1 MGIENS
7 NKISRYY
14 DYFRDKEVVFT
25 KANLNF
31 LRMDPRQIYIKCNGG
46 QWPCIINSTSL
57 QMAKVIVG
65 TSSGA
70 YVEINKKKETPVSL
84 RFCFIDEDGAPVF
97 FFVTCSVGEIKQYQG
112 SNELAVVTLN
122 FTQRP
127 PDDLIVRVGEFV
139 EVNEN
144 FNIRKEERIGINKN
158 SMRELGI
165 LKEESVIFIANVP
178 RRCILKDVSFGGARV
193 MLLGIPKFLQDKIVQ
208 LRLLFSDTNEQVA
221 LNGTVVNAV
230 FMEGRKDISIVNIQ
244 FNTNEIP
251 MSYKFHINRY
261 ITSYQKKIIENQ
273 MRNAEAQA
281 KAAQE
286 EARKAEEAKAA
297 REKKIAENMAAEKEE
312 EKNAILAKAGIK
324 PAGAGDAADT
334 SAGEGTAT
342 ENGENKPAENADAA
356 ETQSDSSSD
365 AAATTSDQA
374 NVSSGEASAEAGSSG
389 ESASEEASKKD
400 DAPILRMSATDE
412 KATAFKQKLDSEL
425 DDAIA
430 NAESTPN
437 S

>member
-112 SNELAVVTLN
+112 SQELAVVTLN

-244 FNTNEIP
+244 YNTNEIP

-273 MRNAEAQA
+273 MKNAEAAA

-286 EARKAEEAKAA
+286 EAKKAEEAKAA

-312 EKNAILAKAGIK
+312 EKNAILAKV
-324 PAGAGDAADT
+324 AAAKAA
-334 SAGEGTAT
+334 SAAAAPEAGENNPAQADSESQGGSENSSEASKTEGGDSQT
-342 ENGENKPAENADAA
+342 ENSVSEAPA
-356 ETQSDSSSD
+356 DS
-365 AAATTSDQA
+365 A
-374 NVSSGEASAEAGSSG
+374 SG
-389 ESASEEASKKD
+389 ESADATGDNAEEKKEDSK
-400 DAPILRMSATDE
+400 PVLRMSTAEE
-412 KATAFKQKLDSEL
+412 KANELKKNLDKEL
-425 DDAIA
+425 DNAIE
-430 NAESTPN
+430 NAESMGN
-437 S
+437 

>member
-1 MGIENS
+1 MGIENT

-31 LRMDPRQIYIKCNGG
+31 LRMDPRQIYLKCNGG

-84 RFCFIDEDGAPVF
+84 RFCFIDEDGSPIF
-97 FFVTCSVGEIKQYQG
+97 FFVNCTVTEVKPYQG
-112 SNELAVVTLN
+112 SNELAIVTLT

-221 LNGTVVNAV
+221 LNGSVVNAV

-244 FNTNEIP
+244 FNANEIP

-273 MRNAEAQA
+273 MKNAEAAA

-286 EARKAEEAKAA
+286 EAKKAEEAKAA

-312 EKNAILAKAGIK
+312 EKNAILAKVAAAKAAQNGTEGAEGQTEGEKPVEAQTEATAAGN
-324 PAGAGDAADT
+324 T
-334 SAGEGTAT
+334 AGESANA
-342 ENGENKPAENADAA
+342 EASSENK
-356 ETQSDSSSD
+356 
-365 AAATTSDQA
+365 
-374 NVSSGEASAEAGSSG
+374 EASADSSEPKASEGSDEIIDTEGHEFIKSAAEEKAESFKNNLDDQL
-389 ESASEEASKKD
+389 ESAIEN
-400 DAPILRMSATDE
+400 ATDIS
-412 KATAFKQKLDSEL
+412 K
-425 DDAIA
+425 
-430 NAESTPN
+430 
-437 S
+437 

>member
-84 RFCFIDEDGAPVF
+84 RFCFIDEDGAPIF

-281 KAAQE
+281 RAAQE

-324 PAGAGDAADT
+324 AGANGESGEESAAERSGAGENENT
-334 SAGEGTAT
+334 SAE
-342 ENGENKPAENADAA
+342 ADAA
-356 ETQSDSSSD
+356 AAEGSANEGQSKTESADAGSE
-365 AAATTSDQA
+365 AAAT
-374 NVSSGEASAEAGSSG
+374 G
-389 ESASEEASKKD
+389 ESAGDNAEETKAEAAD
-400 DAPILRMSATDE
+400 DKPVLKMSATDE

-425 DDAIA
+425 DSAIE
-430 NAESTPN
+430 NAEDTGN
-437 S
+437 

>member
-14 DYFRDKEVVFT
+14 DYYRDKEVVFT

-70 YVEINKKKETPVSL
+70 YTEINKKKEIPVSL
-84 RFCFIDEDGAPVF
+84 RFCFLEEDNSPIY

-112 SNELAVVTLN
+112 STELAVVTLN

-165 LKEESVIFIANVP
+165 LKEESVIFIENVP
-178 RRCILKDVSFGGARV
+178 RRCILKDVSFGGTRV
-193 MLLGIPKFLQDKIVQ
+193 MLLGIPKFLQDRRVQ
-208 LRLLFSDTNEQVA
+208 LRVLFSDTNEQVA

-244 FNTNEIP
+244 FNAPEIP

-281 KAAQE
+281 RAAEAEAKKAA
-286 EARKAEEAKAA
+286 EAKAE
-297 REKKIAENMAAEKEE
+297 REKKIAENKAAEVAE
-312 EKNAILAKAGIK
+312 EKNAILAKVQAAKEAAENKMAEVKAEVSEKIEEKKMEVELKVREAVDQIKQPIEDKMAEAAAKAGEN
-324 PAGAGDAADT
+324 AGASDGSRDKGIT
-334 SAGEGTAT
+334 MRMSST
-342 ENGENKPAENADAA
+342 EEKVKSKLDNEINSVIENA
-356 ETQSDSSSD
+356 E
-365 AAATTSDQA
+365 
-374 NVSSGEASAEAGSSG
+374 V
-389 ESASEEASKKD
+389 ESKS
-400 DAPILRMSATDE
+400 
-412 KATAFKQKLDSEL
+412 
-425 DDAIA
+425 
-430 NAESTPN
+430 
-437 S
+437 

>member
-84 RFCFIDEDGAPVF
+84 RFCFIDEDGAPIF

-281 KAAQE
+281 RAAQE

-324 PAGAGDAADT
+324 AGANGESGEESAAERSAAGENENTSAEADT
-334 SAGEGTAT
+334 AAAEGSANEGQSKT
-342 ENGENKPAENADAA
+342 ESADAGS
-356 ETQSDSSSD
+356 E
-365 AAATTSDQA
+365 AAAT
-374 NVSSGEASAEAGSSG
+374 G
-389 ESASEEASKKD
+389 ESAEDNAEETKAEAAD
-400 DAPILRMSATDE
+400 DKPVLKMSATDE

-425 DDAIA
+425 DSAIE
-430 NAESTPN
+430 NAEDTGN
-437 S
+437 

>member
-84 RFCFIDEDGAPVF
+84 RFCFIDEDGAPIF

-281 KAAQE
+281 RAAQE

-324 PAGAGDAADT
+324 AGANGESGEESAAERSAAGENENTSAEADT
-334 SAGEGTAT
+334 AAAEGSANEGQSKT
-342 ENGENKPAENADAA
+342 ESADAGS
-356 ETQSDSSSD
+356 E
-365 AAATTSDQA
+365 AAAT
-374 NVSSGEASAEAGSSG
+374 G
-389 ESASEEASKKD
+389 ESAGDNAEETKAEAAD
-400 DAPILRMSATDE
+400 DKPVLKMSATDE

-425 DDAIA
+425 DSAIE
-430 NAESTPN
+430 NAEDTGN
-437 S
+437 

>member
-84 RFCFIDEDGAPVF
+84 RFCFIDEDGAPIF

-281 KAAQE
+281 RAAQE

-324 PAGAGDAADT
+324 AGANGESGEESAAEISGAGENENTIAAAESSAAEGQSKTESADAGSEAAATGEGAGDNAEENVEETKAEAADD
-334 SAGEGTAT
+334 
-342 ENGENKPAENADAA
+342 KP
-356 ETQSDSSSD
+356 
-365 AAATTSDQA
+365 
-374 NVSSGEASAEAGSSG
+374 VL
-389 ESASEEASKKD
+389 K
-400 DAPILRMSATDE
+400 MSATDE

-425 DDAIA
+425 DSAIE
-430 NAESTPN
+430 NAEDTGN
-437 S
+437 

>member
-1 MGIENS
+1 MGIENT

-31 LRMDPRQIYIKCNGG
+31 LRIDPRQIYLKCNGG

-57 QMAKVIVG
+57 QMSKVIVG
-65 TSSGA
+65 TSSGV
-70 YVEINKKKETPVSL
+70 YVEINKKKESPVSL
-84 RFCFIDEDGAPVF
+84 RFCFIDENGQPIY
-97 FFVTCSVGEIKQYQG
+97 FFVNCTVTEIKQYQG
-112 SNELAVVTLN
+112 SQELAIVTLT

-127 PDDLIVRVGEFV
+127 PDDLISKIGEFV

-178 RRCILKDVSFGGARV
+178 RRCILKDISFGGARV

-208 LRLLFSDTNEQVA
+208 LRILFSDTNEQVA

-244 FNTNEIP
+244 FNANEIP
-251 MSYKFHINRY
+251 MSYKFHVNRY

-273 MRNAEAQA
+273 MKNAEAQA
-281 KAAQE
+281 KAAE
-286 EARKAEEAKAA
+286 EEAKKAA
-297 REKKIAENMAAEKEE
+297 EAKAEREKKIAENMAAEVAE
-312 EKNAILAKAGIK
+312 EKKAAAEKVAKA
-324 PAGAGDAADT
+324 AT
-334 SAGEGTAT
+334 SAGT
-342 ENGENKPAENADAA
+342 GENPSEAEAQAGVAEKEAAAGESEAGEKTEGQAASEAGAEGSGQKEGITMRMSSAEEKAQELKSNLDNELNNAIDNAENVA
-356 ETQSDSSSD
+356 
-365 AAATTSDQA
+365 
-374 NVSSGEASAEAGSSG
+374 
-389 ESASEEASKKD
+389 
-400 DAPILRMSATDE
+400 
-412 KATAFKQKLDSEL
+412 KA
-425 DDAIA
+425 
-430 NAESTPN
+430 
-437 S
+437 

>member
-25 KANLNF
+25 KANLNY

-70 YVEINKKKETPVSL
+70 YVEINKKKEIPVSL

-97 FFVTCSVGEIKQYQG
+97 FFVNCTVTEIKAYQG
-112 SNELAVVTLN
+112 SNELAIVTLT

-127 PDDLIVRVGEFV
+127 PDDLISRIGEFV

-244 FNTNEIP
+244 FNAAEIP

-273 MRNAEAQA
+273 MKNAEAAA
-281 KAAQE
+281 KAAE
-286 EARKAEEAKAA
+286 EEAKKAA
-297 REKKIAENMAAEKEE
+297 EVKAEREKKIAENNAAEAAEE
-312 EKNAILAKAGIK
+312 QKATAKA
-324 PAGAGDAADT
+324 AGAATGTAAN
-334 SAGEGTAT
+334 AGEGQAAT
-342 ENGENKPAENADAA
+342 PAEGQAA
-356 ETQSDSSSD
+356 GAE
-365 AAATTSDQA
+365 
-374 NVSSGEASAEAGSSG
+374 GEQKAEGEGPKAEAGAEG
-389 ESASEEASKKD
+389 GAEAASEAPAEGASSEEKTAGENAEQSSDTVAGHQLK
-400 DAPILRMSATDE
+400 MSGSDE
-412 KATAFKQKLDSEL
+412 KATAFKQKVDSEL

>member
-84 RFCFIDEDGAPVF
+84 RFCFIDEDGAPIF

-281 KAAQE
+281 RAAQE

-324 PAGAGDAADT
+324 AGANGESGEESAAERSAAGENT
-334 SAGEGTAT
+334 SAE
-342 ENGENKPAENADAA
+342 ADAA
-356 ETQSDSSSD
+356 AAEGSANEGQSKTESADAGSE
-365 AAATTSDQA
+365 AAAT
-374 NVSSGEASAEAGSSG
+374 G
-389 ESASEEASKKD
+389 ESAGDNAEETKAEAAD
-400 DAPILRMSATDE
+400 DKPVLKMSATDE

-425 DDAIA
+425 DSAIE
-430 NAESTPN
+430 NAEDTGN
-437 S
+437 

>member
-84 RFCFIDEDGAPVF
+84 RFCFIDEDGAPIF

-112 SNELAVVTLN
+112 SSELAVVTLN

-281 KAAQE
+281 RAAQE

-324 PAGAGDAADT
+324 AGTNGESGEESAAERSAAGENENTSAEADT
-334 SAGEGTAT
+334 AAAEGSAAEGQSKTESADAGSEAAATGESAGENV
-342 ENGENKPAENADAA
+342 E
-356 ETQSDSSSD
+356 ETK
-365 AAATTSDQA
+365 
-374 NVSSGEASAEAGSSG
+374 AEA
-389 ESASEEASKKD
+389 AD
-400 DAPILRMSATDE
+400 DKPVLKMSATDE

-425 DDAIA
+425 DSAIE
-430 NAESTPN
+430 NAEDTGN
-437 S
+437 

>member
-84 RFCFIDEDGAPVF
+84 RFCFIDEDGAPIF

-281 KAAQE
+281 RAAQE

-324 PAGAGDAADT
+324 AGA
-334 SAGEGTAT
+334 
-342 ENGENKPAENADAA
+342 NGESGEESAA
-356 ETQSDSSSD
+356 ETSAAGENTSAEAETAAAEGSANEGQSKSESADAGSE
-365 AAATTSDQA
+365 AAAT
-374 NVSSGEASAEAGSSG
+374 G
-389 ESASEEASKKD
+389 ESAGDNTEETKAEAAD
-400 DAPILRMSATDE
+400 DKPVLKMSATDE

-425 DDAIA
+425 DSAIE
-430 NAESTPN
+430 NAEDTGN
-437 S
+437 

>member
-84 RFCFIDEDGAPVF
+84 RFCFIDEDGAPIF

-281 KAAQE
+281 RAAQE

-324 PAGAGDAADT
+324 AGANGESGEESAAERSAAGENENT
-334 SAGEGTAT
+334 SAE
-342 ENGENKPAENADAA
+342 ADAA
-356 ETQSDSSSD
+356 AEGSANEGQSKTESADAGSE
-365 AAATTSDQA
+365 AAAT
-374 NVSSGEASAEAGSSG
+374 G
-389 ESASEEASKKD
+389 ESAGDNAEETKAEAAD
-400 DAPILRMSATDE
+400 DKPVLKMSATDE

-425 DDAIA
+425 DSAIE
-430 NAESTPN
+430 NAEDTGN
-437 S
+437 

>member
-1 MGIENS
+1 MGIENTT
-7 NKISRYY
+7 KISRYY

-25 KANLNF
+25 KANLIF
-31 LRMDPRQIYIKCNGG
+31 LRMDPRQIYLKCNGG

-57 QMAKVIVG
+57 QVAKVIVG

-84 RFCFIDEDGAPVF
+84 RFCFIDEDGSPIF
-97 FFVTCSVGEIKQYQG
+97 FFVNCTVTEIKPYQG
-112 SNELAVVTLN
+112 SNELAIVTLT

-127 PDDLIVRVGEFV
+127 PDDLIARIGEFV

-144 FNIRKEERIGINKN
+144 FNIRKEERIAINKN

-221 LNGTVVNAV
+221 LNGSIVNAV

-244 FNTNEIP
+244 FNPNEIP

-273 MRNAEAQA
+273 MKNAEAAA
-281 KAAQE
+281 KAAEE
-286 EARKAEEAKAA
+286 EAKKAEEAKAA
-297 REKKIAENMAAEKEE
+297 REKKIAESMAAEKEG
-312 EKNAILAKAGIK
+312 EKNAALAKA
-324 PAGAGDAADT
+324 AA
-334 SAGEGTAT
+334 
-342 ENGENKPAENADAA
+342 NA
-356 ETQSDSSSD
+356 
-365 AAATTSDQA
+365 
-374 NVSSGEASAEAGSSG
+374 G
-389 ESASEEASKKD
+389 ESAEKPEEGTTSNENAENNAPATEASEASDSGEKKSEEKASEGSDEVIDTEGHEFIK
-400 DAPILRMSATDE
+400 SAAEE
-412 KATAFKQKLDSEL
+412 KAETLKSKLDNQLEST
-425 DDAIA
+425 IA
-430 NAESTPN
+430 NATDISSTAENSNPN

>member
-84 RFCFIDEDGAPVF
+84 RFCFIDEDGAPIF

-281 KAAQE
+281 RAAQE

-324 PAGAGDAADT
+324 AGANGESGEESAAERSAAGENENTSAEADAAAAEGSANEGQSKTESADAGSEAAAT
-334 SAGEGTAT
+334 GESAGE
-342 ENGENKPAENADAA
+342 NAE
-356 ETQSDSSSD
+356 ETK
-365 AAATTSDQA
+365 
-374 NVSSGEASAEAGSSG
+374 AEA
-389 ESASEEASKKD
+389 AD
-400 DAPILRMSATDE
+400 DKPVLKMSATDE

-425 DDAIA
+425 DSAIE
-430 NAESTPN
+430 NAEDTGN
-437 S
+437 

>member
-1 MGIENS
+1 MGIENTT
-7 NKISRYY
+7 KISRYY

-31 LRMDPRQIYIKCNGG
+31 LRMDPRQIYLKCNGG

-84 RFCFIDEDGAPVF
+84 RFCFIDEDGSPIF
-97 FFVTCSVGEIKQYQG
+97 FFVNCTVAEVKPYQG
-112 SNELAVVTLN
+112 SNELAIVNLS

-127 PDDLIVRVGEFV
+127 PDDLIARVGEFV

-144 FNIRKEERIGINKN
+144 FNIRKEERIAINKN

-193 MLLGIPKFLQDKIVQ
+193 MLLGIPKFLQDKLVQ

-221 LNGTVVNAV
+221 LNGSIVNAV

-244 FNTNEIP
+244 FNANEIP

-273 MRNAEAQA
+273 MKNAEAAA
-281 KAAQE
+281 KAAEE
-286 EARKAEEAKAA
+286 EAKKAEEAKAA

-312 EKNAILAKAGIK
+312 EKNAILAKVAAAKAEKTAEAQAQVAEGEN
-324 PAGAGDAADT
+324 PAASEE
-334 SAGEGTAT
+334 SAGESPAAEAPKEEKAEGSEPKASEGSDEIIDT
-342 ENGENKPAENADAA
+342 EGHEFIKSAAEEKAESFKNKLDDQLESAIENATDI
-356 ETQSDSSSD
+356 
-365 AAATTSDQA
+365 
-374 NVSSGEASAEAGSSG
+374 
-389 ESASEEASKKD
+389 SK
-400 DAPILRMSATDE
+400 
-412 KATAFKQKLDSEL
+412 
-425 DDAIA
+425 
-430 NAESTPN
+430 
-437 S
+437 

>member
-1 MGIENS
+1 MGIENTT
-7 NKISRYY
+7 KISRYY

-31 LRMDPRQIYIKCNGG
+31 LRMDPRQIYLKCNGG

-84 RFCFIDEDGAPVF
+84 RFCFIDEDGSPIF
-97 FFVTCSVGEIKQYQG
+97 FFVNCTVAEVQPYQG
-112 SNELAVVTLN
+112 SNELAIVNLS

-127 PDDLIVRVGEFV
+127 PDDLIARVGEFV

-144 FNIRKEERIGINKN
+144 FNIRKEERIAINKN

-193 MLLGIPKFLQDKIVQ
+193 MLLGIPKFLQDKLVQ

-221 LNGTVVNAV
+221 LNGSIVNAV

-244 FNTNEIP
+244 FNANEIP

-273 MRNAEAQA
+273 MKNAEAAA
-281 KAAQE
+281 KAAEE
-286 EARKAEEAKAA
+286 EAKKAEEAKAA

-312 EKNAILAKAGIK
+312 EKNAILAKVAAAKAAQNPQGGEQTDAAAEGEK
-324 PAGAGDAADT
+324 PAEAQAQVAEGENPAAIEE
-334 SAGEGTAT
+334 SAGESPAAEAPKEEKAEGSEPKASEGSDEIINT
-342 ENGENKPAENADAA
+342 EGHEFIKSAAEEKAESFKNKLDDQLESAIENATDI
-356 ETQSDSSSD
+356 
-365 AAATTSDQA
+365 
-374 NVSSGEASAEAGSSG
+374 
-389 ESASEEASKKD
+389 SK
-400 DAPILRMSATDE
+400 
-412 KATAFKQKLDSEL
+412 
-425 DDAIA
+425 
-430 NAESTPN
+430 
-437 S
+437 

>member
-84 RFCFIDEDGAPVF
+84 RFCFIDEDGAPIF

-281 KAAQE
+281 RAAQE

-324 PAGAGDAADT
+324 AGANGESGEESAAERSAAGENTSAEADT
-334 SAGEGTAT
+334 AAAEGSANEGQSKT
-342 ENGENKPAENADAA
+342 ESADAGS
-356 ETQSDSSSD
+356 E
-365 AAATTSDQA
+365 AAAT
-374 NVSSGEASAEAGSSG
+374 G
-389 ESASEEASKKD
+389 ESAGDNAEETKAEAAD
-400 DAPILRMSATDE
+400 DKPVLKMSATDE

-425 DDAIA
+425 DSAIE
-430 NAESTPN
+430 NAEDTGN
-437 S
+437 

>member
-84 RFCFIDEDGAPVF
+84 RFCFIDEDGAPIF

-281 KAAQE
+281 RAAQE

-324 PAGAGDAADT
+324 AGTNGESGEESAAET
-334 SAGEGTAT
+334 SAA
-342 ENGENKPAENADAA
+342 GENENTSAEADAA
-356 ETQSDSSSD
+356 AAEGSANEGQSKTESADAGSE
-365 AAATTSDQA
+365 AAAT
-374 NVSSGEASAEAGSSG
+374 G
-389 ESASEEASKKD
+389 ESAGDNAEETKAEAAD
-400 DAPILRMSATDE
+400 DKPVLKMSATDE

-425 DDAIA
+425 DSAIE
-430 NAESTPN
+430 NAEDTGN
-437 S
+437 

>member
-84 RFCFIDEDGAPVF
+84 RFCFIDEDGAPIF

-281 KAAQE
+281 RAAQE

-312 EKNAILAKAGIK
+312 EEKNAILAKAGIK
-324 PAGAGDAADT
+324 AGANGVSGEESAAERSAAGENENT
-334 SAGEGTAT
+334 SAE
-342 ENGENKPAENADAA
+342 ADAA
-356 ETQSDSSSD
+356 AAEGSANEGQSKTESADAGSE
-365 AAATTSDQA
+365 AAAT
-374 NVSSGEASAEAGSSG
+374 G
-389 ESASEEASKKD
+389 ESAGDNAEETKAEAAD
-400 DAPILRMSATDE
+400 DKPVLKMSATDE

-425 DDAIA
+425 DSAIE
-430 NAESTPN
+430 NAEDTGN
-437 S
+437 

>member
-244 FNTNEIP
+244 YNTNEIP

-324 PAGAGDAADT
+324 PAAAAEGAENQNAEGAEKPAAEATAESAATETSGAAETPAENTGDTGD
-334 SAGEGTAT
+334 SEGTA
-342 ENGENKPAENADAA
+342 A
-356 ETQSDSSSD
+356 
-365 AAATTSDQA
+365 
-374 NVSSGEASAEAGSSG
+374 
-389 ESASEEASKKD
+389 EEAAKKD
-400 DAPILRMSATDE
+400 DAPILRMSTAEE
-412 KATAFKQKLDSEL
+412 KANELKKNLDKEL
-425 DDAIA
+425 DNAIE
-430 NAESTPN
+430 NAESTGE
-437 S
+437 

>member
-1 MGIENS
+1 
-7 NKISRYY
+7 
-14 DYFRDKEVVFT
+14 
-25 KANLNF
+25 
-31 LRMDPRQIYIKCNGG
+31 
-46 QWPCIINSTSL
+46 
-57 QMAKVIVG
+57 MAKVIVG

-84 RFCFIDEDGAPVF
+84 RFCFIDEDGAPIF

-281 KAAQE
+281 RAAQE

-324 PAGAGDAADT
+324 AGANGESGEESAAERSAAGENENTSAEADAAAAEGSANEGQSKTESADAGSEAAAT
-334 SAGEGTAT
+334 GESAGE
-342 ENGENKPAENADAA
+342 NAE
-356 ETQSDSSSD
+356 ETK
-365 AAATTSDQA
+365 
-374 NVSSGEASAEAGSSG
+374 AEA
-389 ESASEEASKKD
+389 AD
-400 DAPILRMSATDE
+400 DKPVLKMSATDE

-425 DDAIA
+425 DSAIE
-430 NAESTPN
+430 NAEDTGN
-437 S
+437 

>member
-84 RFCFIDEDGAPVF
+84 RFCFIDEDGAPIF

-281 KAAQE
+281 RAAQE

-324 PAGAGDAADT
+324 TGTNGESGEESAAERSAAGENENTSAEADAAAAEGSANEGQSKTESADAGSEAAAT
-334 SAGEGTAT
+334 GESAGE
-342 ENGENKPAENADAA
+342 NAE
-356 ETQSDSSSD
+356 ETK
-365 AAATTSDQA
+365 
-374 NVSSGEASAEAGSSG
+374 AEA
-389 ESASEEASKKD
+389 AD
-400 DAPILRMSATDE
+400 DKPVLKMSATDE

-425 DDAIA
+425 DSAIE
-430 NAESTPN
+430 NAEDTGN
-437 S
+437 

>member
-84 RFCFIDEDGAPVF
+84 RFCFIDEDGAPIF

-281 KAAQE
+281 RAAQE

-324 PAGAGDAADT
+324 AGANGESGEESAAEI
-334 SAGEGTAT
+334 SGAGENENTIAAAESSAAEGQSKT
-342 ENGENKPAENADAA
+342 ESADAGS
-356 ETQSDSSSD
+356 E
-365 AAATTSDQA
+365 AAAT
-374 NVSSGEASAEAGSSG
+374 G
-389 ESASEEASKKD
+389 ESAGDKAEENVEETKAEAAD
-400 DAPILRMSATDE
+400 DKPVLKMSATDE

-425 DDAIA
+425 DSAIE
-430 NAESTPN
+430 NAEDTGN
-437 S
+437 

>member
-84 RFCFIDEDGAPVF
+84 RFCFIDEDGAPIF

-281 KAAQE
+281 RAAQE

-324 PAGAGDAADT
+324 AGANGESGEESAAERSAAGENT
-334 SAGEGTAT
+334 SAE
-342 ENGENKPAENADAA
+342 ADAA
-356 ETQSDSSSD
+356 AAEGSANEGQSKSESADAGSE
-365 AAATTSDQA
+365 AAAT
-374 NVSSGEASAEAGSSG
+374 G
-389 ESASEEASKKD
+389 ESAGDNAEETKAEAAD
-400 DAPILRMSATDE
+400 DKPVLKMSATDE

-425 DDAIA
+425 DSAIE
-430 NAESTPN
+430 NAEDTGN
-437 S
+437 

>member
-1 MGIENS
+1 MGIENT

-31 LRMDPRQIYIKCNGG
+31 LRMDPRQIYLKCNGG

-84 RFCFIDEDGAPVF
+84 RFCFIDEDGSPIF
-97 FFVTCSVGEIKQYQG
+97 FFVNCTVTEVKPYQG
-112 SNELAVVTLN
+112 SNELAIVTLT

-221 LNGTVVNAV
+221 LNGSVVNAV

-244 FNTNEIP
+244 FNANEIP

-273 MRNAEAQA
+273 MKNAEAAA

-286 EARKAEEAKAA
+286 EAKKAEEAKAA

-312 EKNAILAKAGIK
+312 EKNAILAKVAAAKAAQNGTE
-324 PAGAGDAADT
+324 GAEGQT
-334 SAGEGTAT
+334 EGE
-342 ENGENKPAENADAA
+342 KPAEAQTEATAAGNTAGESANAEA
-356 ETQSDSSSD
+356 SSE
-365 AAATTSDQA
+365 
-374 NVSSGEASAEAGSSG
+374 NKEASADSSEPKASEGSDEIIDTEGHEFIKSAAEEKAESFKNNLDDQL
-389 ESASEEASKKD
+389 ESAIEN
-400 DAPILRMSATDE
+400 ATDIS
-412 KATAFKQKLDSEL
+412 K
-425 DDAIA
+425 
-430 NAESTPN
+430 
-437 S
+437 

>member
-112 SNELAVVTLN
+112 SQELAVVTLN

-244 FNTNEIP
+244 YNTNEIP

-273 MRNAEAQA
+273 MKNAEAAA

-286 EARKAEEAKAA
+286 EAKKAEEAKAA

-312 EKNAILAKAGIK
+312 EKNAILAKV
-324 PAGAGDAADT
+324 AAAKAA
-334 SAGEGTAT
+334 SAAAAPEAGENNPAQADSESQGGSENSSEASKTEGGDSQT
-342 ENGENKPAENADAA
+342 ENSVSEAPA
-356 ETQSDSSSD
+356 DS
-365 AAATTSDQA
+365 A
-374 NVSSGEASAEAGSSG
+374 SG
-389 ESASEEASKKD
+389 ESAEATGDNAEEKKEDSK
-400 DAPILRMSATDE
+400 PVLRMSTAEE
-412 KATAFKQKLDSEL
+412 KANELKKNLDKEL
-425 DDAIA
+425 DNAIE
-430 NAESTPN
+430 NAESMGN
-437 S
+437 

>member
-84 RFCFIDEDGAPVF
+84 RFCFIDEDGAPIF

-281 KAAQE
+281 RAAQE

-324 PAGAGDAADT
+324 AGANGESGEESAAERSAAGENENTSAEADAAAAEGSANEGQPKTESADAGSEAAVT
-334 SAGEGTAT
+334 GESAGE
-342 ENGENKPAENADAA
+342 NAEETKA
-356 ETQSDSSSD
+356 ET
-365 AAATTSDQA
+365 A
-374 NVSSGEASAEAGSSG
+374 
-389 ESASEEASKKD
+389 D
-400 DAPILRMSATDE
+400 DKPVLKMSATDE

-425 DDAIA
+425 DSAIE
-430 NAESTPN
+430 NAEDTGN
-437 S
+437 

>member
-84 RFCFIDEDGAPVF
+84 RFCFIDEDGAPIF

-281 KAAQE
+281 RAAQE

-324 PAGAGDAADT
+324 AGANGESGEESATERSAAGENTSAEADAAAAEGSANEGQSKTESADAGSEAAAT
-334 SAGEGTAT
+334 GESAGE
-342 ENGENKPAENADAA
+342 NAE
-356 ETQSDSSSD
+356 ETK
-365 AAATTSDQA
+365 
-374 NVSSGEASAEAGSSG
+374 AEA
-389 ESASEEASKKD
+389 AD
-400 DAPILRMSATDE
+400 DKPVLKMSATDE

-425 DDAIA
+425 DSAIE
-430 NAESTPN
+430 NAEDTGN
-437 S
+437 

>member
-84 RFCFIDEDGAPVF
+84 RFCFIDEDGAPIF

-281 KAAQE
+281 RAAQE

-324 PAGAGDAADT
+324 AGANGESGEESAAEKSAAGENENTSAEADAAAAEGSANEGQSKTESADAGSEAAAT
-334 SAGEGTAT
+334 GESAGE
-342 ENGENKPAENADAA
+342 NAE
-356 ETQSDSSSD
+356 ETK
-365 AAATTSDQA
+365 
-374 NVSSGEASAEAGSSG
+374 AEA
-389 ESASEEASKKD
+389 AD
-400 DAPILRMSATDE
+400 DKPVLKMSATDE

-425 DDAIA
+425 DSAIE
-430 NAESTPN
+430 NAEDTGN
-437 S
+437 

>member
-84 RFCFIDEDGAPVF
+84 RFCFIDEDGAPIF

-281 KAAQE
+281 RAAQE

-324 PAGAGDAADT
+324 AGANGESGEESAAETSAAGENTSAEAETAAAEGSANEGQSKTESADAGSEAAAT
-334 SAGEGTAT
+334 GESAGENV
-342 ENGENKPAENADAA
+342 E
-356 ETQSDSSSD
+356 ETK
-365 AAATTSDQA
+365 
-374 NVSSGEASAEAGSSG
+374 AEA
-389 ESASEEASKKD
+389 AD
-400 DAPILRMSATDE
+400 DKPVLKMSATDE

-425 DDAIA
+425 DSAIE
-430 NAESTPN
+430 NAEDTGN
-437 S
+437 